1 MPIRLFGLL
10 LVLLAAPLVASA
22 QTAAT
27 PLPGPGPSVVFAP
40 QVDGPLDIA
49 WSSVSP
55 DTVRTGI
62 RPSYWQEG
70 AIAGGVAGALGGG
83 LMATAVCGLSE
94 ERGKDCTGSMLL
106 GGLLGAGLGAMP
118 GALIGGLFPK
128 GPRKAER
135 VAE

>member
-1 MPIRLFGLL
+1 
-10 LVLLAAPLVASA
+10 
-22 QTAAT
+22 
-27 PLPGPGPSVVFAP
+27 
-40 QVDGPLDIA
+40 
-49 WSSVSP
+49 
-55 DTVRTGI
+55 
-62 RPSYWQEG
+62 
-70 AIAGGVAGALGGG
+70 
-83 LMATAVCGLSE
+83 MATAVCGLSE